1 MCLIAQQLHMYATM
15 VNGITKHANLYKQL
29 NNWIQLNT
37 YDNVSIEI
45 LNLDKTQLLNTVY
58 HLFSPARFS
67 IEEVQHQRLTQ
78 NFEQSRM
85 ASFRVEN
92 RVSLVPQK

>member
-29 NNWIQLNT
+29 NNRIQLNT
-37 YDNVSIEI
+37 YDNVSTEI
-45 LNLDKTQLLNTVY
+45 LNLDKSQLLNTVH
-58 HLFSPARFS
+58 HLFSSARFS
-67 IEEVQHQRLTQ
+67 IEVQHQRLTQ